1 MAQPETPQPPIAIQN
16 IYFNGFQ
23 LTLSNADVHATL
35 LLNNQ
40 PALGVSMSYT
50 TAKTL
55 SAALTEMIQTLQKV
69 TKHEIMTAN
78 EVGKGLDKITS
89 AKDGDDG
96 NVH

>member
-1 MAQPETPQPPIAIQN
+1 MAQPEAPKAPIAIQN

-40 PALGVSMSYT
+40 PALGISMSYT

-55 SAALTEMIQTLQKV
+55 SGALTELIGSLEKV
-69 TKHEIMTAN
+69 TRREIMTAQ
-78 EVGKGLDKITS
+78 EVGKGLDTITGTED
-89 AKDGDDG
+89 KEDG